1 MTDQQISTLINVLR
15 FTNQITPLQKD
26 ILDTWDELQKK
37 PLDTD
42 SAHKQ
47 ITSNNFSHPD
57 IFMAISSMPGV
68 VQKTAAD
75 LTQDDTPVLN
85 QGTYK
90 VLCNGFYTQDSKLT
104 AESD

>member
-47 ITSNNFSHPD
+47 ITYNNFSHPD

-75 LTQDDTPVLN
+75 LTQDDMIFTLRHQLDGLAAKEMEAHV
-85 QGTYK
+85 
-90 VLCNGFYTQDSKLT
+90 NGYFG
-104 AESD
+104 